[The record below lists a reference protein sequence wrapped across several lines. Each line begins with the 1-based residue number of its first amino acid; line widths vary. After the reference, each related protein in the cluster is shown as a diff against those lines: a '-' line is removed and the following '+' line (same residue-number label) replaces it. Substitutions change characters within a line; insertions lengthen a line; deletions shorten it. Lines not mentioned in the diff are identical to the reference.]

1 MSVLLLMMIVLGQAP
16 GAQAPAPAVPVDLQA
31 VLPSQTGRSL
41 PWAPKARRIKLGQV
55 DPALRKR
62 IERDLGP
69 AGEVG
74 PREMGGSDGG
84 GSDVGGSNVGGLG
97 PLIDPLS
104 GRLRLGPGHLEPIRF
119 VVCRIERDRPHRER
133 LIIDANRDGRFDRRR
148 EVHDAKVEVVD
159 GRPTVRHRSVRIEI
173 VYEDAKVSHEFEMAM
188 THPKPGE
195 AEAEDY
201 LTITRRSWMEGTVEL
216 AGQRFRVALIDGNND
231 GRFTRHDHW
240 IIVVEDKQAD
250 RAIGIREAGAYP
262 RRLCRIGTQ
271 SYRLMSVTES
281 ASWAQVRRQGK

>member
-1 MSVLLLMMIVLGQAP
+1 MSVLLLMMLMLGQEP
-16 GAQAPAPAVPVDLQA
+16 GAQTVAAAVPVELRV
-31 VLPSQTGRSL
+31 VLPSQSGRSL
-41 PWAPKARRIKLGQV
+41 PWAPKARKIKLGPKV
-55 DPALRKR
+55 DPALRQQ

-69 AGEVG
+69 VGEVG
-74 PREMGGSDGG
+74 PVGSEAGKVRAWGG
-84 GSDVGGSNVGGLG
+84 
-97 PLIDPLS
+97 LIDPMS
-104 GRLRLGPGHLEPIRF
+104 GRLHLGPAHLEPIPF
-119 VVCRIERDRPHRER
+119 VVCRIDHDRPHRER
-133 LIIDANRDGRFDRRR
+133 LIIDANRDGRFARRR

-159 GRPTVRHRSVRIEI
+159 ERPIVRHRSVLIEI
-173 VYEDAKVSHEFEMAM
+173 PYEDAKVSHEFEMAM
-188 THPKPGE
+188 SHPKPGE
-195 AEAEDY
+195 AETADV

-240 IIVVEDKQAD
+240 IIVPEDDQAD

>member
-16 GAQAPAPAVPVDLQA
+16 GAHAPAPAVPVELRA

-41 PWAPKARRIKLGQV
+41 PWAPKARKIKLGQV

-69 AGEVG
+69 GGEVG
-74 PREMGGSDGG
+74 PREMGGSKVTT
-84 GSDVGGSNVGGLG
+84 SAVL
-97 PLIDPLS
+97 LIDPLF
-104 GRLRLGPGHLEPIRF
+104 GRLRIGPRHLEPIRF

-159 GRPTVRHRSVRIEI
+159 GRPIVRHRSVLIEI
-173 VYEDAKVSHEFEMAM
+173 PYEDAKVSHEFEMAM
-188 THPKPGE
+188 SHPKPGE
-195 AEAEDY
+195 AETEDV

-240 IIVVEDKQAD
+240 IIVPEDDQAD

>member
-1 MSVLLLMMIVLGQAP
+1 M
-16 GAQAPAPAVPVDLQA
+16 
-31 VLPSQTGRSL
+31 
-41 PWAPKARRIKLGQV
+41 
-55 DPALRKR
+55 
-62 IERDLGP
+62 
-69 AGEVG
+69 
-74 PREMGGSDGG
+74 G
-84 GSDVGGSNVGGLG
+84 GSDVGGLDVGGLG
-97 PLIDPLS
+97 PLIDPLL

-159 GRPTVRHRSVRIEI
+159 GRPVVRHRSVLIEI
-173 VYEDAKVSHEFEMAM
+173 PYEDAKVSHEFEMAM
-188 THPKPGE
+188 SHPKPGE
-195 AEAEDY
+195 AETEDV

-240 IIVVEDKQAD
+240 IIVVEDEQAD

-262 RRLCRIGTQ
+262 RRLCRIGRQ

-281 ASWAQVRRQGK
+281 ASKAAIRIQK